1 MKRDHLAR
9 FIRLKCV
16 RIQLIIRRYYHPH
29 IDISFY
35 LNGLRGKSGIEI
47 GGPSLIFRDSLPIYQ
62 VVGSIDN
69 INHNNNPIW
78 KNRLEEKY
86 KKHYICD
93 ATDLGM
99 IPAESYDFLLSC
111 HSLEHIA
118 NPLKAKGEWLRIL
131 KHGAYILIIV
141 PDKRFTFDH
150 LRPITSFDHLLRDYE
165 KNMGEDDMTH
175 LQETIRLHDAE
186 LDMLSKDND
195 LDWSKNFQTRRMHHH
210 VFDKRLLKQVADFF
224 DLDIMRMDWMYPYNI
239 IMLARKR

>member
-1 MKRDHLAR
+1 MKKDHLTR

-29 IDISFY
+29 IDISYY
-35 LNGLRGKSGIEI
+35 LDSLRGKCGIEI
-47 GGPSLIFRDSLPIYQ
+47 GGPSLIFSESLPIYG
-62 VVGSIDN
+62 VIESIDN
-69 INHNNNPIW
+69 INHSNNTIW
-78 KNRLEEKY
+78 KNQFDEKY

-93 ATDLGM
+93 ATDLGI
-99 IPAESYDFLLSC
+99 IPGESYDFLLSS

-118 NPLKAKGEWLRIL
+118 NPLKAMGEWLRIL
-131 KHGAYILIIV
+131 KHSAYLLIIV

-165 KNMGEDDMTH
+165 QNMAEDNMTH
-175 LQETIRLHDAE
+175 LEETIRLHDSD

-210 VFDKRLLKQVADFF
+210 VFDKKLLKQVAEFF
-224 DLDIMRMDWMYPYNI
+224 NLV
-239 IMLARKR
+239 